1 MPVTSSWW
9 IVPFIVISY
18 PSLFPVT
25 FFSWK
30 SILPGMN
37 MGYTYFF
44 LAVICLEYQI
54 LSLHFEPMFVFRAG
68 VNLLDTLYGCV
79 FFKIHLAT
87 RYAFMGEFNPVTFRV
102 LIDKWE
108 PSTAVLCFVFWLL
121 CLQFFVC
128 VCVIL
133 SAMLMWWFSVMFL
146 SFSFFLMYV

>member
-79 FFKIHLAT
+79 FFKSI
-87 RYAFMGEFNPVTFRV
+87 
-102 LIDKWE
+102 
-108 PSTAVLCFVFWLL
+108 
-121 CLQFFVC
+121 
-128 VCVIL
+128 
-133 SAMLMWWFSVMFL
+133 
-146 SFSFFLMYV
+146 